1 MRRVVLADLGVAKV
15 VRGGS
20 DTVWCLLLRIIF
32 CTGPELGAVL

>member
-15 VRGGS
+15 VRGS

-32 CTGPELGAVL
+32 GISPELGAVL